1 MILMQEQ
8 TEARGFT
15 VRQIEGELKRLR
27 RKQNS
32 RRIFRQTVFSL
43 LVVAAA
49 AVLAAMLFF
58 PIFRVTGSSMEPTLD
73 PKEIVVCLKSSRL
86 QSGDLVAFYYNNK
99 VLLKRV
105 IGTAGDTIEIDDSGN
120 VFVNGSQLDEPYIME
135 KSLGQCD
142 IDFPYQVPDNRIFVM
157 GDNRETSVDSRTTA
171 VGCIADEYVIGKVFL
186 RVWPLERLGTLD

>member
-1 MILMQEQ
+1 MQEQ
-8 TEARGFT
+8 NEARGFT

-32 RRIFRQTVFSL
+32 RRIFRQTIFSL
-43 LVVAAA
+43 LVVAAV

-58 PIFRVTGSSMEPTLD
+58 PIFRVTGSSMEPTLQ
-73 PKEIVVCLKSSRL
+73 PKEIVVCLKSSRF

-105 IGTAGDTIEIDDSGN
+105 IGTAGDTIEIDNSGN
-120 VFVNGSQLDEPYIME
+120 VFVNGSQLDEPYITK

>member
-1 MILMQEQ
+1 MQEQ
-8 TEARGFT
+8 NEARGFT

-32 RRIFRQTVFSL
+32 RRIFRQTIFSL
-43 LVVAAA
+43 LVVAAV

-73 PKEIVVCLKSSRL
+73 PKEIVVCLKSSRF

-120 VFVNGSQLDEPYIME
+120 VFVNGSQLDEPYITK

>member
-1 MILMQEQ
+1 MQEQ
-8 TEARGFT
+8 NEARGFT

-27 RKQNS
+27 REQNS

-43 LVVAAA
+43 LVVAAV

-58 PIFRVTGSSMEPTLD
+58 PIFRVTGSSMEPTLQ
-73 PKEIVVCLKSSRL
+73 PKEIVVCLKSSRF

-120 VFVNGSQLDEPYIME
+120 VFVNGSQLDEPYIT
-135 KSLGQCD
+135 KKKLGQCD

-186 RVWPLERLGTLD
+186 RVWPLERLGFLD

>member
-1 MILMQEQ
+1 MQEQ
-8 TEARGFT
+8 NEARGFT

-43 LVVAAA
+43 LVVAAV

-58 PIFRVTGSSMEPTLD
+58 PIFRVTGSSMEPTLH
-73 PKEIVVCLKSSRL
+73 PKEIVVCLKSSRFE
-86 QSGDLVAFYYNNK
+86 SGDLVAFYYNNK

-120 VFVNGSQLDEPYIME
+120 VFVNGSQLDEPYITK

-186 RVWPLERLGTLD
+186 RVWPLERMGSLD

>member
-1 MILMQEQ
+1 MQEQ
-8 TEARGFT
+8 NEARGFT

-43 LVVAAA
+43 LVVATV

-58 PIFRVTGSSMEPTLD
+58 PIFRVTGSSMEPTLH
-73 PKEIVVCLKSSRL
+73 PKEIVVCLKSSRFE
-86 QSGDLVAFYYNNK
+86 SGDLVAFYYNNK

-105 IGTAGDTIEIDDSGN
+105 ISTAGDTIEIDDSGN
-120 VFVNGSQLDEPYIME
+120 VFVNGSQLDEPYITK

-186 RVWPLERLGTLD
+186 RVWPLERLGSLD

>member
-1 MILMQEQ
+1 MQEQ
-8 TEARGFT
+8 NEARGFP

-43 LVVAAA
+43 LVVAAV

-58 PIFRVTGSSMEPTLD
+58 PIFRVTGSSMEPTLH
-73 PKEIVVCLKSSRL
+73 PKEIVVCLKSSRF

-120 VFVNGSQLDEPYIME
+120 VFVNGSQLDEPYITK

-186 RVWPLERLGTLD
+186 RVWPLERLDTLD

>member
-1 MILMQEQ
+1 MQEQ
-8 TEARGFT
+8 NEARGFT

-43 LVVAAA
+43 LVVAAV

-73 PKEIVVCLKSSRL
+73 PKEIVVCLKSSRF

-120 VFVNGSQLDEPYIME
+120 VFVNGSQLDEPYIMQ

-142 IDFPYQVPDNRIFVM
+142 IDFPFQVPDNRIFVM
-157 GDNRETSVDSRTTA
+157 GDNREASVDSRTTA

-186 RVWPLERLGTLD
+186 RVWPLERLGTLN

>member
-1 MILMQEQ
+1 MQEQ
-8 TEARGFT
+8 NEARGFT

-43 LVVAAA
+43 LVVAAV

-58 PIFRVTGSSMEPTLD
+58 PIFRVTGSSMEPTLQT
-73 PKEIVVCLKSSRL
+73 KEIVVCLKSSRF

-120 VFVNGSQLDEPYIME
+120 VFVNGSQLDEPYIT
-135 KSLGQCD
+135 KKKLGQCD

-186 RVWPLERLGTLD
+186 RVWPLERLGFLD

>member
-1 MILMQEQ
+1 MQEQ
-8 TEARGFT
+8 NEARGFT

-49 AVLAAMLFF
+49 AVLVAMLFF
-58 PIFRVTGSSMEPTLD
+58 PIFRITGSSMEPTLNA
-73 PKEIVVCLKSSRL
+73 KEIVVCLKSSRF

-120 VFVNGSQLDEPYIME
+120 VFVNGSQLDEPYITK

-186 RVWPLERLGTLD
+186 RVWPLEQLGSLD

>member
-1 MILMQEQ
+1 MQEQ
-8 TEARGFT
+8 NEARGFT

-32 RRIFRQTVFSL
+32 RRIFRQTIFSL

-58 PIFRVTGSSMEPTLD
+58 PIFRITGSSMEPTLNA
-73 PKEIVVCLKSSRL
+73 KEIVVCLKSSRF

-120 VFVNGSQLDEPYIME
+120 VFVNGSQLDEPYITK

-186 RVWPLERLGTLD
+186 RVWPLEQLGFLD

>member
-1 MILMQEQ
+1 MQEQ
-8 TEARGFT
+8 NEARGFT

-43 LVVAAA
+43 LVVAAV
-49 AVLAAMLFF
+49 AVLVAMLFF

-73 PKEIVVCLKSSRL
+73 PKEIVVCLKSSRF

-120 VFVNGSQLDEPYIME
+120 VFVNGSQLDEPYITK

>member
-1 MILMQEQ
+1 MQEQ
-8 TEARGFT
+8 NEARGFT

-43 LVVAAA
+43 LVVAAV

-58 PIFRVTGSSMEPTLD
+58 PIFRVTGSSMEPTLH
-73 PKEIVVCLKSSRL
+73 PKEIVVCLKSSRF

-120 VFVNGSQLDEPYIME
+120 VFVNGSQLDEPYITK

-142 IDFPYQVPDNRIFVM
+142 IDFPYQVPDKRIFVM

-186 RVWPLERLGTLD
+186 RVWPLERLGFLD

>member
-1 MILMQEQ
+1 MQEQ
-8 TEARGFT
+8 NEARGFT

-32 RRIFRQTVFSL
+32 RRIFRQTIFSL

-49 AVLAAMLFF
+49 AVLVAMLFF
-58 PIFRVTGSSMEPTLD
+58 PIFRITGSSMEPTLNA
-73 PKEIVVCLKSSRL
+73 KEIVVCLKSSRF

-120 VFVNGSQLDEPYIME
+120 VFVNGSQLDEPYITK

-186 RVWPLERLGTLD
+186 RVWPLEQLGSLD

>member
-1 MILMQEQ
+1 MQEQ
-8 TEARGFT
+8 NEARGFT

-43 LVVAAA
+43 LVVAAV

-73 PKEIVVCLKSSRL
+73 PKEIVVCLKSSRF

-120 VFVNGSQLDEPYIME
+120 VFVNGSQLDEPYITK

>member
-1 MILMQEQ
+1 MQEQ
-8 TEARGFT
+8 NEARGFT
-15 VRQIEGELKRLR
+15 VRQNEGELKRLR
-27 RKQNS
+27 RKQIS

-49 AVLAAMLFF
+49 AVLAAMQNN
-58 PIFRVTGSSMEPTLD
+58 PSFRGTGSSMEPTLNA
-73 PKEIVVCLKSSRL
+73 KEIVVCLKSSRF

-120 VFVNGSQLDEPYIME
+120 VFVNGSQLDEPYITK

-171 VGCIADEYVIGKVFL
+171 VGCIADEYVLGKVFI
-186 RVWPLERLGTLD
+186 RVWPLERLGSLD

>member
-1 MILMQEQ
+1 MQEQ
-8 TEARGFT
+8 NEARGFT

-43 LVVAAA
+43 LVVAAV

-73 PKEIVVCLKSSRL
+73 PKEIVVCLKSSRF

-120 VFVNGSQLDEPYIME
+120 VFVNGSQLDEPYIMQ
-135 KSLGQCD
+135 KSLGQSD
-142 IDFPYQVPDNRIFVM
+142 IDFTFHVPDNRIFVM
-157 GDNRETSVDSRTTA
+157 GDNREASVDSRTTA

-186 RVWPLERLGTLD
+186 RVWPLERLGTLN

>member
-1 MILMQEQ
+1 MWKTI
-8 TEARGFT
+8 
-15 VRQIEGELKRLR
+15 VP
-27 RKQNS
+27 
-32 RRIFRQTVFSL
+32 
-43 LVVAAA
+43 AA

-58 PIFRVTGSSMEPTLD
+58 PIFRVTGSSMEPTLNA
-73 PKEIVVCLKSSRL
+73 KEIVVCLKSSRF

-120 VFVNGSQLDEPYIME
+120 VFVNGSQLDEPYITK

-186 RVWPLERLGTLD
+186 RVWPLERLGSLD

>member
-1 MILMQEQ
+1 MQEQ
-8 TEARGFT
+8 NEARGFT

-43 LVVAAA
+43 LVVAAV

-58 PIFRVTGSSMEPTLD
+58 PIFRVTGSSMEPTLQ
-73 PKEIVVCLKSSRL
+73 PKEIVVCLKSSRF

-120 VFVNGSQLDEPYIME
+120 VFVNGSQLDEPYIT
-135 KSLGQCD
+135 KKKLGQCD

-186 RVWPLERLGTLD
+186 RVWPLERLGFLD

>member
-1 MILMQEQ
+1 MQEQ
-8 TEARGFT
+8 NEARGFT
-15 VRQIEGELKRLR
+15 VRQIEEELKRLR

-43 LVVAAA
+43 LVVAAV

-58 PIFRVTGSSMEPTLD
+58 PIFRVTGSSMEPTLH
-73 PKEIVVCLKSSRL
+73 PKEIVVCLKSSRF

-105 IGTAGDTIEIDDSGN
+105 IGTAGDTIEIDDSGS
-120 VFVNGSQLDEPYIME
+120 VFVNGSQLDEPYITK

-186 RVWPLERLGTLD
+186 RVWPLERLGSLD

>member
-1 MILMQEQ
+1 MIPMQEQ
-8 TEARGFT
+8 NEARGFT

-43 LVVAAA
+43 LVVAAV

-58 PIFRVTGSSMEPTLD
+58 PIFRVTGSSMEPTLQ
-73 PKEIVVCLKSSRL
+73 PKEIVVCLKSSRF

-120 VFVNGSQLDEPYIME
+120 VFVNGSQLDEPYIT
-135 KSLGQCD
+135 KKKLGQCD

-186 RVWPLERLGTLD
+186 RVWPLERLGFLD